1 MQFLKCLLAP
11 QYEKHREFF
20 YYFHLFVEV
29 IKMDSRIQKNIN
41 QIYGDFK
48 VIEYTGNKIYLC
60 ECIHCGYQRTY
71 NSQAIT
77 QAKKKDT
84 AMRCGCIKSG
94 IKKGDKFGR
103 LTAIERDLDRAGQG
117 RVYWKFLCD
126 CGNIVSHSSHVLKS
140 GNTKSCGCLGLETS
154 IKKMDAIHSKY
165 EDLTGNK
172 FELLTVLRQATPEE
186 YAHRP
191 KKCRYWY
198 CLCECG
204 NSHIASTSDLKQ
216 GKVKSCGCLNSLGE
230 QRITKILSE
239 NGYNFA
245 KQFYFEDLKSSEG
258 RKYYFDFGI
267 LNKNNQLEYL
277 IEFDGIQHFSENH
290 QFGQDKETTFENIKR
305 RDETKNNYCFS
316 NNIPLIRIPYYK
328 LDTLKLKD
336 LEITTTDFIVKRS
349 DV

>member
-1 MQFLKCLLAP
+1 M
-11 QYEKHREFF
+11 
-20 YYFHLFVEV
+20 
-29 IKMDSRIQKNIN
+29 
-41 QIYGDFK
+41 
-48 VIEYTGNKIYLC
+48 
-60 ECIHCGYQRTY
+60 
-71 NSQAIT
+71 
-77 QAKKKDT
+77 
-84 AMRCGCIKSG
+84 
-94 IKKGDKFGR
+94 KGKP
-103 LTAIERDLDRAGQG
+103 I
-117 RVYWKFLCD
+117 
-126 CGNIVSHSSHVLKS
+126 
-140 GNTKSCGCLGLETS
+140 
-154 IKKMDAIHSKY
+154 
-165 EDLTGNK
+165 
-172 FELLTVLRQATPEE
+172 E